1 MRHTLHAGK
10 DLLLL
15 IRPILTYMPSIREPS
30 GRSRRTVGS
39 REQKLDFIFVLP
51 FLVLLAHR
59 VSFLVPF
66 YTLCLKELAI
76 PASPL
81 LLMVRSLIYTHLCLF
96 LIFLC
101 VLRLV
106 SSNF

>member
-59 VSFLVPF
+59 VSFFGTFLYFMFEGARDTSISAAADAAIPYIYTLMLVPH
-66 YTLCLKELAI
+66 
-76 PASPL
+76 
-81 LLMVRSLIYTHLCLF
+81 LLM
-96 LIFLC
+96 C
-101 VLRLV
+101 VKTCII
-106 SSNF
+106 